1 MQINTKEDRIKSPA
15 PFFFWPFC
23 YTTVMQLTYA
33 ATLRTCFTASM
44 VQAIINTFITLLFV
58 TFQQDY
64 GVSLE
69 WIAALISTNFLLQL
83 VVDLVSA
90 RFLDKVGYRVASVVA
105 DILAAVGLI
114 ELALLPELLNPKVG
128 IAIAVIT
135 YAFGGGLLEVIVS
148 PMAEACPTENKE
160 RTMSFLHSFYCWG
173 HMTMIIV
180 STIFFVVFGIQH
192 WKILAVIWSL
202 VPLTNAFF
210 LAKVPM
216 APLLP
221 PDTATAT
228 IRELFSKKIFYLLL
242 VYMVCA
248 GAAELTVSQWSSA
261 LAEEG
266 LGVSKTIGDL
276 AGPLFFALLMGLS
289 RVAFSR
295 LGEKIPLHRFMIF
308 SAILCVLCYLV
319 IALAP
324 SAAVA
329 LIACGICGFSVGI
342 FWPGTFS
349 MASKTIRN
357 GGTPMFALL
366 ALGGDLGCAVGP
378 AVAGFVS
385 GHAGGDL
392 RQGILV
398 GAIFPAIMLAALLF
412 YRQRKKK
419 PKM

>member
-1 MQINTKEDRIKSPA
+1 MR
-15 PFFFWPFC
+15 
-23 YTTVMQLTYA
+23 LTYA

-69 WIAALISTNFLLQL
+69 WIAALISTNFMLQL
-83 VVDLVSA
+83 TVDLVSA

-105 DILAAVGLI
+105 HILAAVGLV
-114 ELALLPELLNPKVG
+114 ELAVLPELLPAKVG

-135 YAFGGGLLEVIVS
+135 YAIGGGLLEVIVS
-148 PMAEACPTENKE
+148 PMAEACPTKNKE

-192 WKILAVIWSL
+192 WKILAIIWAL

-221 PDTATAT
+221 PDTASAT
-228 IRELFSKKIFYLLL
+228 IRELFSKKILYLML

-266 LGVSKTIGDL
+266 LGVSKTVGDL
-276 AGPLFFALLMGLS
+276 AGPLIFALLMGIS
-289 RVAFSR
+289 RILFSR
-295 LGEKIPLHRFMIF
+295 LGDRMPLHRFMIF
-308 SAILCVLCYLV
+308 SATLCVICYLV

-412 YRQRKKK
+412 YRQRKKRQG
-419 PKM
+419 